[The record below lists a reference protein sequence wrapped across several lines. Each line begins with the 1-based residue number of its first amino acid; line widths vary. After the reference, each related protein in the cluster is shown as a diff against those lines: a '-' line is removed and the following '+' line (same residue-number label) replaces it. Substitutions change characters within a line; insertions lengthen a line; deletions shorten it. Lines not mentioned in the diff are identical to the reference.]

1 MWISGTDSWTSS
13 GRYSPQGPDYEGQ
26 IRRLRT
32 GDGAYFTKYGVRKL
46 AHDVDREIQRYIA
59 NRALPVALP
68 APTEAAPQATNAK
81 PGGAPPNAPLSGR
94 WCR

>member
-1 MWISGTDSWTSS
+1 M
-13 GRYSPQGPDYEGQ
+13 RAK

-32 GDGAYFTKYGVRKL
+32 GDGAYFTKYGARKL
-46 AHDVDREIQRYIA
+46 AHYVDREIQRYIA

-81 PGGAPPNAPLSGR
+81 PGGPRPTPR
-94 WCR
+94 CRAGGAADRA